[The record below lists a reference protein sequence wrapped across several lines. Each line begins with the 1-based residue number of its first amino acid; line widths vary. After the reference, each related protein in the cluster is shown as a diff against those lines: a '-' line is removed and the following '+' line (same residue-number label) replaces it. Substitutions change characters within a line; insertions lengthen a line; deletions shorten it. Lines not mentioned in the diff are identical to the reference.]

1 MMKRLILILLSLALL
16 CACQPTPEQDAVKQK
31 DTNVL
36 IDTVLS
42 EQTQTEADNPHAPVS
57 AQFPARFQCNETTDS
72 RGVHIAAD
80 VPIEVLTDGTS
91 FPVLRVEHR
100 YLTNEERLS
109 VCRRLFGADMLYVW
123 QMAPRTRDDV
133 KRNMESCLHSIEYLT
148 EHKAEWM
155 RESES
160 TEQEWQ
166 ERLDS
171 QKQRLAELQQEFNSL
186 PEDVKAEPNKP
197 WDGSVPEDNPS
208 PVDTNGLTIVADPD
222 LHDIAMQYY
231 DQVGIDEQSRDRVLS
246 YSHARSEQDVI
257 GTADGF
263 HGETADAVRILPN
276 AYDTPPADGANTAR
290 EAIGIVKDM
299 LGKEAEHYAVADVW
313 WSNNACFD
321 GETKG
326 IYDKWGYLVRLT
338 PAFSGAQ
345 MVFLYHSAYEGS
357 DDYNRYWPYDRIEA
371 HVASDGTLLALSWD
385 GALKVTETVSETS
398 PLLSYDEVKTLFVNQ
413 MNRIFS
419 TDEYA
424 GGTVA
429 LSCVRLGLMR
439 IREKNDMDHGLLVP
453 AWFFYGTF
461 EYTEQERD
469 ARIKKG
475 FFPEE
480 AARNTYDS
488 EHPLCI
494 INAIDGSIIDPE
506 KGY

>member
-1 MMKRLILILLSLALL
+1 MKRTAILLIFALL
-16 CACQPTPEQDAVKQK
+16 LTACVPTPEVDAVKQK

-36 IDTVLS
+36 IETVKA
-42 EQTQTEADNPHAPVS
+42 EQQEQQNAGAALPPVS
-57 AQFPARFQCNETTDS
+57 AQFPERFQCDETTDS

-109 VCRRLFGADMLYVW
+109 ICRRLFGADMLYVW

-148 EHKAEWM
+148 EHKAEWI

-231 DQVGIDEQSRDRVLS
+231 DRVGIDEQSTDRVLS
-246 YSHARSEQDVI
+246 YTHAQSEYDLV
-257 GTADGF
+257 GASDGF
-263 HGETADAVRILPN
+263 HGETADATRILPK
-276 AYDTPPADGANTAR
+276 AYDTPPVDGAITAR
-290 EAIGIVKDM
+290 EAIGIVKEI
-299 LGKEAEHYAVADVW
+299 LGTEAENYAVADVW
-313 WSNNACFD
+313 WSNNAYSE
-321 GETKG
+321 GEIQG
-326 IYDKWGYLVRLT
+326 VYDKWGYLIRLT

-345 MVFLYHSAYEGS
+345 MVFLYHDAYES
-357 DDYNRYWPYDRIEA
+357 DDYFRRWPYDRIEA

-413 MNRIFS
+413 MNRKFS
-419 TDEYA
+419 MDEYA
-424 GGTVA
+424 GGTVS
-429 LSCVRLGLMR
+429 LSCVKLGLMR
-439 IREKNDMDHGLLVP
+439 IREKNDMEHGLLVP

-469 ARIKKG
+469 ARIKRG
-475 FFPEE
+475 YFPEQ

-494 INAIDGSIIDPE
+494 INAIDGSMIDPM

>member
-42 EQTQTEADNPHAPVS
+42 EQTQTEADNPPAPVS
-57 AQFPARFQCNETTDS
+57 AQFPARFQCDETTEA
-72 RGVHIAAD
+72 RGVHIVAD
-80 VPIEVLTDGTS
+80 VPIEILNDGTS

-109 VCRRLFGADMLYVW
+109 VCRRLFGADTLYIW
-123 QMAPRTRDDV
+123 EMAPRTRDDV

-160 TEQEWQ
+160 TEQEWHQ
-166 ERLDS
+166 LLDS
-171 QKQRLAELQQEFNSL
+171 QQQRLAELKQEFNSL
-186 PEDVKAEPNKP
+186 PEDVKVKPNKP

-208 PVDTNGLTIVADPD
+208 PVDWNAITIVADPD
-222 LHDIAMQYY
+222 LHDVAMQYY
-231 DQVGIDEQSRDRVLS
+231 DQVGIVEQSKDRVLS
-246 YSHARSEQDVI
+246 YSHAQSEYDLV
-257 GTADGF
+257 GASDGF
-263 HGETADAVRILPN
+263 HGETADATRILPK
-276 AYDTPPADGANTAR
+276 AYDTPPVDGAITAR
-290 EAIGIVKDM
+290 EAIGIVKEI
-299 LGKEAEHYAVADVW
+299 LGTEAENYAVADVW
-313 WSNNACFD
+313 WSNNAYSE
-321 GETKG
+321 GEIQG
-326 IYDKWGYLVRLT
+326 VYDKWGYLIRLT

-345 MVFLYHSAYEGS
+345 LVFLYHDAYES
-357 DDYNRYWPYDRIEA
+357 DDYFRRWPYDRIEA

-413 MNRIFS
+413 MNRKFS
-419 TDEYA
+419 MDEYA
-424 GGTVA
+424 GGTVS
-429 LSCVRLGLMR
+429 LSCVKLGLMR
-439 IREKNDMDHGLLVP
+439 IREKNDMEHGLLVP

-469 ARIKKG
+469 ARIKQG
-475 FFPEE
+475 YFPEQ

-494 INAIDGSIIDPE
+494 INAIDGSIIDPM

>member
-1 MMKRLILILLSLALL
+1 MKRMVVLLIAAVLLLA
-16 CACQPTPEQDAVKQK
+16 CVPTPEQDAVKQK

-42 EQTQTEADNPHAPVS
+42 EQTQTEADNPPAPVS
-57 AQFPARFQCNETTDS
+57 AQFPARFQCDETTEA

-80 VPIEVLTDGTS
+80 VPIEILNDGTS

-109 VCRRLFGADMLYVW
+109 VCRRLFGADTLYIW

-133 KRNMESCLHSIEYLT
+133 KRNLESCLHSIEYLS

-155 RESES
+155 RESDS
-160 TEQEWQ
+160 TEQEWK
-166 ERLDS
+166 EMLDS
-171 QKQRLAELQQEFNSL
+171 QQQRLSDLKQEFSSL
-186 PEDVKAEPNKP
+186 PEVVKAEPNKP

-231 DQVGIDEQSRDRVLS
+231 DRVGIDEQSTDRVLS
-246 YSHARSEQDVI
+246 YSHAQSEYDLV
-257 GTADGF
+257 GASDGF
-263 HGETADAVRILPN
+263 HGETADATRILPK
-276 AYDTPPADGANTAR
+276 AYDTPPVDGAITAR
-290 EAIGIVKDM
+290 EAIGIVKEI
-299 LGKEAEHYAVADVW
+299 LGTEAENYAVADVW
-313 WSNNACFD
+313 WSNNAYSE
-321 GETKG
+321 GEIQG
-326 IYDKWGYLVRLT
+326 VYDKWGYLIRLT

-345 MVFLYHSAYEGS
+345 LVFLYHDAYES
-357 DDYNRYWPYDRIEA
+357 DDYFRRWPYDRIEA

-413 MNRIFS
+413 MNRKFS
-419 TDEYA
+419 MDEYA
-424 GGTVA
+424 GGTVS
-429 LSCVRLGLMR
+429 LSCVKLGLMR
-439 IREKNDMDHGLLVP
+439 IREKNDMEHGLLVP

-469 ARIKKG
+469 ARIKRG
-475 FFPEE
+475 YFPEQ
-480 AARNTYDS
+480 AARNTYNS
-488 EHPLCI
+488 EHPLLI
-494 INAIDGSIIDPE
+494 INAIDGSIIDPM

>member
-1 MMKRLILILLSLALL
+1 MKRLILILLSLALL

-42 EQTQTEADNPHAPVS
+42 EQTQTEADNPPAPVS
-57 AQFPARFQCNETTDS
+57 AQFPARFQCDETTEA
-72 RGVHIAAD
+72 RGVHIVAD
-80 VPIEVLTDGTS
+80 VPIEVLTDGAS
-91 FPVLRVEHR
+91 FPILRVEHR

-109 VCRRLFGADMLYVW
+109 VCRRLFGADTLYIW

-166 ERLDS
+166 DRLDS

-208 PVDTNGLTIVADPD
+208 PVDTYGLTIVTDPD

-231 DQVGIDEQSRDRVLS
+231 DRVGIDEQSTDRVLS
-246 YSHARSEQDVI
+246 YSHAQSEHDLV
-257 GTADGF
+257 GTGAF
-263 HGETADAVRILPN
+263 HGETEDATRIMPN
-276 AYDTPPADGANTAR
+276 AYDTPPVDGAITAR
-290 EAIGIVKDM
+290 EAIGIVKAM

-313 WSNNACFD
+313 WSNNAASE
-321 GETKG
+321 GEIQG
-326 IYDKWGYLVRLT
+326 VYDKWGYLIRLT

-345 MVFLYHSAYEGS
+345 MVYLYDSAYEWS
-357 DDYNRYWPYDRIEA
+357 DDYSRSWQYDRIEA
-371 HVASDGTLLALSWD
+371 WIESDGTLLGLNWD

-398 PLLSYDEVKTLFVNQ
+398 PLLSYDEIQSLFVNQ
-413 MNRIFS
+413 MNRRFS
-419 TDEYA
+419 LDEYA
-424 GGTVA
+424 GGTISLNAV
-429 LSCVRLGLMR
+429 LLGLMR

-494 INAIDGSIIDPE
+494 INAIDGSIIDMFR
-506 KGY
+506 GY

>member
-1 MMKRLILILLSLALL
+1 MKRMVVLLIAAALL
-16 CACQPTPEQDAVKQK
+16 LACVPTPEQDAVKQK

-42 EQTQTEADNPHAPVS
+42 EQTQTEADNPPAPVS
-57 AQFPARFQCNETTDS
+57 AQLPARFQCDETTEA
-72 RGVHIAAD
+72 RGVHIVAD
-80 VPIEVLTDGTS
+80 VPIEILTDGTS

-100 YLTNEERLS
+100 HLTNEERLS
-109 VCRRLFGADMLYVW
+109 VCRRLFGADTLYIW
-123 QMAPRTRDDV
+123 KMAPRTRDDV

-160 TEQEWQ
+160 TEQEWHQ
-166 ERLDS
+166 LLDS
-171 QKQRLAELQQEFNSL
+171 QQQRLAELKQEFNSL

-197 WDGSVPEDNPS
+197 WDGFVPEDNPS
-208 PVDTNGLTIVADPD
+208 PVDWNAITIVADPD

-231 DQVGIDEQSRDRVLS
+231 DQVGIVEQSKDRVLS

-263 HGETADAVRILPN
+263 HGETADATRILPS
-276 AYDTPPADGANTAR
+276 AYDTPPADGAITAR
-290 EAIGIVKDM
+290 EAIGIVKEI
-299 LGKEAEHYAVADVW
+299 LGTEAENYAVADVW
-313 WSNNACFD
+313 WSNNAYSE
-321 GETKG
+321 GEIQG
-326 IYDKWGYLVRLT
+326 VYDKWGYLIRLT

-345 MVFLYHSAYEGS
+345 LVFLYHDAYES
-357 DDYNRYWPYDRIEA
+357 DDYFRRWPYDRIEA

-413 MNRIFS
+413 MNRKFS
-419 TDEYA
+419 MDEYA
-424 GGTVA
+424 GGTVS
-429 LSCVRLGLMR
+429 LSCVKLGLMR
-439 IREKNDMDHGLLVP
+439 IREKNDMEHGLLVP

-461 EYTEQERD
+461 EYAEQERD
-469 ARIKKG
+469 ARIKQG

-480 AARNTYDS
+480 AARKTYNS
-488 EHPLCI
+488 EHPLLI
-494 INAIDGSIIDPE
+494 INAIDGSVIDRYL
-506 KGY
+506 GY